1 MSLNDFE
8 ANLHCDSQNTRE
20 VSNLGH
26 NLLDSGAYA
35 NADVFPTIKPTKE
48 IFIVEL
54 GKLDTL
60 EGETRDSHKAVPL
73 RDNQRGV
80 VYDMI
85 KGIFYYVKPICG
97 SDIDLITKSGFSKNI
112 LSEKSPIPEAPSILR
127 VVRGIEPDTYRAF
140 ILRKTN
146 KSVIKKDTYRHQIK
160 TTYTIELSLTPD
172 IESSW
177 AVVQEGVASTKL
189 VFGKYTPMVKN
200 YIRIYARTPSG
211 RGQAS
216 AVFSF
221 LPE

>member
-1 MSLNDFE
+1 MGLNEFE
-8 ANLHCDSQNTRE
+8 ANLHCDAQNTRE

-26 NLLDSGAYA
+26 NLLDNGAYV
-35 NADVFPTIKPTKE
+35 NVDVFPDIKPTKDK
-48 IFIVEL
+48 FIVEL
-54 GKLDTL
+54 DKLDTL
-60 EGETRDSHKAVPL
+60 ELETRDSHKAVPL

-97 SDIDLITKSGFSKNI
+97 NDIDLITKSGFPTNK
-112 LSEKSPIPEAPSILR
+112 LPEKSPIPEAPSILR
-127 VVRGIEPDTYRAF
+127 VERGVEPNTYRAF

-146 KSVIKKDTYRHQIK
+146 KSVVKKDVYKRAVRI
-160 TTYTIELSLTPD
+160 TYTIELSLTPD

-177 AVVQEGVASTKL
+177 SVVQEGMPSSKL
-189 VFGKYTPMVKN
+189 IFGKYTPMVKN
-200 YIRIYARTPSG
+200 YIRIYGRTPSG